1 MLNKLAILALRCYK
15 ATLSKLKG
23 GKKCIYTP
31 TCSVYAIEA
40 YQQYP
45 FVTASLLTA
54 RRLLRCAP
62 WGRGG
67 IDYVPYNKKGAVKY
81 YL

>member
-1 MLNKLAILALRCYK
+1 MLNKLAILMLRGYK

-40 YQQYP
+40 YTQHN
-45 FVTASLLTA
+45 FVTASVLTA
-54 RRLLRCAP
+54 RRLLTCAP
-62 WGRGG
+62 WGKGG
-67 IDYVPYNKKGAVKY
+67 IDYVPYNKKGNVKY